1 MKNATYIFYILL
13 FISCKMETIEPV
25 VNITPEVTDNF
36 GFQIDTIEITIP
48 GTFHELPIGAYSLNP
63 DQPNIMCGYDGRNNQ
78 LEIYNFATGLYTD
91 SIPIPREGP
100 NSTTNISSVYYHNRD
115 SIFVLDVVEHRIL
128 IYNTNGK
135 VSKIVNIDNEADQS
149 HPLWGLHAYNNNNEC
164 PIYYHQNKMYF
175 TLRTTYKEGDYSI
188 PVIGYYNFELDTFGA
203 LDISYP
209 PVYQTGYFGFYEYI
223 NVSFIGETI
232 YINFPVSALIY
243 IYDLQGNLLKKV
255 NPGPDFAVT
264 TPISGASASQ
274 IPTAMEH
281 MNHLNANPLYHRLM
295 PVSQG
300 RYFIQNGRYAVPTD
314 RQSTIFAFTIVYNHD
329 FSQMNVIER
338 NLFPFAI
345 GNDYFYYTLPI
356 EKSDIQQLE
365 RWHIN

>member
-1 MKNATYIFYILL
+1 MRYVLLIFSLL
-13 FISCKMETIEPV
+13 FVIACNHDPNPTTTI
-25 VNITPEVTDNF
+25 ITPEVTDNF

-48 GTFHELPIGAYSLNP
+48 GTFHELPIGAYSLNMDHP
-63 DQPNIMCGYDGRNNQ
+63 DIMCGYDGRNNQ
-78 LEIYNFATGLYTD
+78 LEIFNFATRLYTD

-100 NSTTNISSVYYHNRD
+100 NSTTNISSVYFHNRD

-128 IYNTNGK
+128 IYNSKGK
-135 VSKIVNIDNEADQS
+135 VSKIVNINNEADQS
-149 HPLWGLHAYNNNNEC
+149 HPLWDLHAYNNNNEC
-164 PIYYHQNKMYF
+164 PIYYHRNKMYF

-188 PVIGYYNFELDTFGA
+188 PVIGYYDFENDAFGV

-209 PVYQTGYFGFYEYI
+209 PIYQTGYFGFYEFI

-243 IYDLQGNLLKKV
+243 IYDLKGNLLKKV
-255 NPGPDFAVT
+255 NPGPDFPVT
-264 TPISGASASQ
+264 EPIPGAYATQ
-274 IPTAMEH
+274 IPKAMEH

-300 RYFIQNGRYAVPTD
+300 RYFIQNGRLPVPAD

-329 FSQMNVIER
+329 FSQMHVIER

-345 GNDYFYYTLPI
+345 GNEYFYYTLPI
-356 EKSDIQQLE
+356 DQSDSQQLE